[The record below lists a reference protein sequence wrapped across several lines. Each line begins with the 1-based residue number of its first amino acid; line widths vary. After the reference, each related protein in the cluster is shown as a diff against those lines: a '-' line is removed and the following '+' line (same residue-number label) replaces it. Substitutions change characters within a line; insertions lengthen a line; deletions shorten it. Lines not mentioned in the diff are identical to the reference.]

1 MSRNI
6 RRVEYSR
13 TMHPAYTLIRSKRR
27 SLSIQIDASGNLIAR
42 APMRM
47 LLGSIEGFIMTKI
60 NWITKHQIKRIAT
73 PQRPILSESEINMAK
88 KKLREYIVPRVA
100 ELWEWKWL
108 PQVTSIKITKS
119 ERRWGS
125 CSAVNWLCF
134 SYRLAE
140 WLKISPIVGF
150 ESAFLVASYSEA
162 EARWGI
168 QEVPPPIPPIKG
180 RDFIDAIIIHELAH
194 LREKHHQKS
203 FWDLVYSMMPEY
215 ESVMQ
220 NQGNIE

>member
-1 MSRNI
+1 MI
-6 RRVEYSR
+6 
-13 TMHPAYTLIRSKRR
+13 PPYTLIRSKRR

-42 APMRM
+42 SPMRM
-47 LLGSIEGFIMTKI
+47 LVSSIEGFIMTKI
-60 NWITKHQIKRIAT
+60 NWITKHQIKRVAT
-73 PQRPILSESEINMAK
+73 PQRPILSEAEIDMAK
-88 KKLREYIVPRVA
+88 KILRAYIVPRVS

-140 WLKISPIVGF
+140 WLEIPPLVGF
-150 ESAFLVASYSEA
+150 ESALLVASYSEA

-168 QEVPPPIPPIKG
+168 QEVPPPTPPIRG

-194 LREKHHQKS
+194 LREKHHQRS

-215 ESVMQ
+215 ESVMR
-220 NQGNIE
+220 NRGDIE